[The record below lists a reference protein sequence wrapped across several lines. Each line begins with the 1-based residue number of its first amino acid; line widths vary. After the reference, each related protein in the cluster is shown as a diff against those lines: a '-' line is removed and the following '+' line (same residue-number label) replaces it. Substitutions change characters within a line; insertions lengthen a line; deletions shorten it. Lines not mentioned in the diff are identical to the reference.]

1 MKTLITWLRHWG
13 PSLLMMALIFTA
25 SGTPGS
31 ELPHYGIWDFS
42 LKKAAHVLGYALL
55 GASFMH
61 GLTHRGYSR
70 RRLMLLATV
79 MAGLY
84 AMSDE
89 FHQSFTPD
97 RTSSWMDVGIDTAG
111 AALGA
116 WIWARIKSMLPA

>member
-1 MKTLITWLRHWG
+1 MKTLITWLRRWG

-25 SGTPGS
+25 SSMPGT
-31 ELPHYGIWDFS
+31 ELPHFGIWDLD
-42 LKKAAHVLGYALL
+42 LKKGAHMLGYALL

-61 GLTHRGYSR
+61 GLTNPASPV

-79 MAGLY
+79 LAGLY

-89 FHQSFTPD
+89 FHQSFTPA
-97 RTSSWMDVGIDTAG
+97 RTSSWIDVGIDTAG

-116 WIWARIKSMLPA
+116 WIWVRIKSILPA